1 MAERVLIT
9 GGGGFIGSRL
19 AIAHAREG
27 DDVHVLVRPRG
38 LLDERRL
45 SPGID
50 VVRVHLDDLDALCDC
65 LLKIRPSI
73 IYHLASGTGRD
84 PDQRNIARPK
94 RLTEDLSNF
103 LNLLTAAN
111 EARPRVLVRT
121 GSLAEYGR
129 GAAPSCEWQ
138 REQPLAD
145 YTTAMV
151 AATHYAAALQPRLPF
166 RIATARLGLTYGV
179 GQDNSFFLPWILQR
193 CLDGRESL
201 VRHPHWRRDL
211 VHVDDVVA
219 GLRALARCEIEGG
232 AVVNLCTGEAP
243 SMREVAELVVELTG
257 ARADLINFGDPAKEA
272 FGNPILWGSPEV
284 AFAKLGWVAKIG
296 LREGLAGMIAAMTQ
310 RVPA

>member
-9 GGGGFIGSRL
+9 GGGGFIGSHL
-19 AIAHAREG
+19 AIAHARDG
-27 DDVHVLVRPRG
+27 DEVHVLVRPRG

-50 VVRVHLDDLDALCDC
+50 VARVHLNDLDALCDC

-84 PDQRNIARPK
+84 PDQRHIARPE

-103 LNLLTAAN
+103 LNLLTAAS

-129 GAAPSCEWQ
+129 GPTPSREGQ

-145 YTTAMV
+145 YATAMV

-166 RIATARLGLTYGV
+166 RVATARLGLTYGV
-179 GQDNSFFLPWILQR
+179 GQGDSFFLPWIIQR
-193 CLDGRESL
+193 CLEGRESL

-219 GLRALARCEIEGG
+219 GLRALAHCEIDAG
-232 AVVNLCTGEAP
+232 AVVNLCTGQAP
-243 SMREVAELVVELTG
+243 SMREVAERVVALAR
-257 ARADLINFGDPAKEA
+257 ARADLISFGDPANEA
-272 FGNPILWGSPEV
+272 FGIPVLWGSPEL
-284 AFAKLGWVAKIG
+284 AFAKLGWAAKIS
-296 LREGLAGMIAAMTQ
+296 LEEGLAGMIVAMTQ
-310 RVPA
+310 RVHA